1 MAEPGSVR
9 KDTAGHIFESLRIQG
24 STQATGNQKM
34 QQLRSWLTL
43 RLRNVL
49 EGLPHSG
56 WMH

>member
-9 KDTAGHIFESLRIQG
+9 KDTAGHMFESLRIQEYN
-24 STQATGNQKM
+24 QATGNQKM
-34 QQLRSWLTL
+34 KQMRC
-43 RLRNVL
+43 RLPFRLWNVL